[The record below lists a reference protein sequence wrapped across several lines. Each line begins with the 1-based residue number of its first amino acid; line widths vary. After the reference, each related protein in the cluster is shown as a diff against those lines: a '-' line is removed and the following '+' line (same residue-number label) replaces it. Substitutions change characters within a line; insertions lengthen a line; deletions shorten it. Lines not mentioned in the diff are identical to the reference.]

1 MAFALSVPALSA
13 SGKRSN
19 DMSRVGRAPIT
30 IPQGVTININE
41 GKVTAKG
48 PKGTIEREVHPEITV
63 AQADGQLVVTR
74 PSDQSRH
81 RALHGLTRALL
92 NNAVV
97 GVSEGFTRVMELRG
111 VGYRAEVAGTMLNL
125 ALGYSHPVRM
135 AMPQGISAEVQSST
149 PTMENGLL
157 AATIT
162 LRCHDKQT
170 LGDFAADVK
179 GWRPVEPYKGKGLR
193 YKGELVKRKAGKQGK
208 DKKK

>member
-1 MAFALSVPALSA
+1 
-13 SGKRSN
+13 
-19 DMSRVGRAPIT
+19 MSRIGRAPIA
-30 IPQGVTININE
+30 IPKGVTITINDN
-41 GKVTAKG
+41 KFTAKG
-48 PKGTIEREVHPEITV
+48 PKGTIEREVHPEIGV
-63 AQADGQLVVTR
+63 AQEDGQLLVTR

-111 VGYRAEVAGTMLNL
+111 VGYRAEVQGKDLNL
-125 ALGYSHPVRM
+125 ALGFSHPVKMRM
-135 AMPQGISAEVQSST
+135 PEEISAEVTPST

-162 LRCHDKQT
+162 LRCHDKQA

-179 GWRPVEPYKGKGLR
+179 DWRPVEPYKGKGLR
-193 YKGELVKRKAGKQGK
+193 YKGEAVKRKAGKQGK

>member
-1 MAFALSVPALSA
+1 
-13 SGKRSN
+13 
-19 DMSRVGRAPIT
+19 MSRVGRAPIPV
-30 IPQGVTININE
+30 PQGVTITIND
-41 GKVTAKG
+41 GKLTAKG

-63 AQADGQLVVTR
+63 AQEDGQLVVTR
-74 PSDQSRH
+74 PSDQNRH
-81 RALHGLTRALL
+81 RALHGLTRALV

-111 VGYRAEVAGTMLNL
+111 VGYRAEVQGEVLNL
-125 ALGYSHPVRM
+125 ALGFSHPVRVP
-135 AMPQGISAEVQSST
+135 MPKGVSAEVASST

-162 LRCHDKQT
+162 IRCHDKQM
-170 LGDFAADVK
+170 LGDFASDVK

>member
-1 MAFALSVPALSA
+1 
-13 SGKRSN
+13 
-19 DMSRVGRAPIT
+19 MSRIGRAPIAV
-30 IPQGVTININE
+30 PQGVTITID
-41 GKVTAKG
+41 GSKVTAKG
-48 PKGTIEREVHPEITV
+48 PKGTIEREVHSEISV
-63 AQADGQLVVTR
+63 VQEDGQLLVTR
-74 PSDQSRH
+74 PSDQNRH

-111 VGYRAEVAGTMLNL
+111 VGYRAEVAGKDLNL
-125 ALGYSHPVRM
+125 ALGYSHPVKMRM
-135 AMPQGISAEVQSST
+135 PESVTAEVTPST

-162 LRCHDKQT
+162 LRCHDKQV

-179 GWRPVEPYKGKGLR
+179 DWRPVEPYKGKGLR
-193 YKGELVKRKAGKQGK
+193 YKGEPVKRKAGKQGK